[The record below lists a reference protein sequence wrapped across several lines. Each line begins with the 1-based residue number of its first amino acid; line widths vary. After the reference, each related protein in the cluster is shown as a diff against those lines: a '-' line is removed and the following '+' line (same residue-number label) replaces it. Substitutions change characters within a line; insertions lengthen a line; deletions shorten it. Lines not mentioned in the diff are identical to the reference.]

1 MASPMT
7 PWQKY
12 QADLARDD
20 FTYDPAQEQ
29 VVKRLQRLY
38 DELLAG
44 EPRDSG
50 RWSRLKRWLSA
61 ESDSKAPTG
70 LYIWGSVGRGKTYLM
85 DCLFDT
91 VPIKNKLRLH
101 FHRFMDRVH
110 GELRGLKDQSDPLD
124 AVAATFSQQAR
135 LLCFDEFFVSDIG
148 DAMILSGVLEGLFKR
163 GTVLVATSNVVPDRL
178 YWDGLQRAKFL
189 PAIELIQ
196 RFTDVIELDGA
207 CDYRLRILEQAE
219 LYHFPLDENAEQQLH
234 QYFTQIAPGAMAS
247 GRRLTVNHRTLSTVA
262 VADGVVWFTFAE
274 LCTTA
279 RSAADYVELARRF
292 NTLLLQDVPVMDDS
306 DNNSA
311 RRFISLVDELYDRNV
326 SFIMT
331 AEKPLDDLYAGKKLA
346 FEFERTRS
354 RLTEM
359 QSHEYLAREHLP

>member
-1 MASPMT
+1 MPPSSN

-12 QADLARDD
+12 QADLARED
-20 FTYDPAQEQ
+20 FTHDPAQER
-29 VVKRLQRLY
+29 VVRRLQQLY
-38 DELLAG
+38 EDLLAA
-44 EPRDSG
+44 EQRDTG
-50 RWSRLKRWLSA
+50 RWARWRRRVFGGKK
-61 ESDSKAPTG
+61 DTAPTG
-70 LYIWGSVGRGKTYLM
+70 VYIWGSVGRGKTYLM

-91 VPIKNKLRLH
+91 VPLKNKQRLH

-110 GELRGLKDQSDPLD
+110 GELQTLNDQSDPLD
-124 AVAATFSQQAR
+124 AVAEKFSRQAR

-148 DAMILSGVLEGLFKR
+148 DAMILSGVLAGLFKR

-196 RFTDVIELDGA
+196 RHTDVIQLDGA
-207 CDYRLRILEQAE
+207 CDYRLRILEQAR
-219 LYHFPLDENAEQQLH
+219 LYHSPLDERASQRLRH
-234 QYFTQIAPGAMAS
+234 YFTQIAPGAMAS
-247 GRRLTVNHRTLSTVA
+247 GRRLTVNHRALTTVA
-262 VADGVVWFTFAE
+262 VADGVVWFTFEE

-292 NTLLLQDVPVMDDS
+292 NTLLLQDVPAMNDD

-326 SFIMT
+326 SLIMT
-331 AEKPLDDLYAGKKLA
+331 AEKPLEALYAGSKLA
-346 FEFERTRS
+346 FEFQRTQS

-359 QSHEYLAREHLP
+359 QSHEFLAREHLP